1 MRNCFLKDE
10 QRKWFPEIESN
21 PGEDS
26 VKMIEMT
33 IEDLEYYI
41 NLVDKTAAV
50 FDSSSRIDSNFE
62 KKFCCG

>member
-1 MRNCFLKDE
+1 MLLKHE
-10 QRKWFPEIESN
+10 QRKWFSEIESN

-41 NLVDKTAAV
+41 NLVDKTAAL
-50 FDSSSRIDSNFE
+50 FERIDSNFE
-62 KKFCCG
+62 KKFYCG